1 MLIRCRFYIG
11 LIFKLLFIKLFV
23 YWFKRDNVKK
33 KLDTL
38 GTAIFLYSIV
48 GSKDVTIAGKTPE
61 NLLVHSVLQQMIKSV
76 FKLKYLQ
83 VNSLKKEIGQML
95 VGLA

>member
-1 MLIRCRFYIG
+1 M
-11 LIFKLLFIKLFV
+11 
-23 YWFKRDNVKK
+23 
-33 KLDTL
+33 
-38 GTAIFLYSIV
+38 
-48 GSKDVTIAGKTPE
+48 TIAGKTPE